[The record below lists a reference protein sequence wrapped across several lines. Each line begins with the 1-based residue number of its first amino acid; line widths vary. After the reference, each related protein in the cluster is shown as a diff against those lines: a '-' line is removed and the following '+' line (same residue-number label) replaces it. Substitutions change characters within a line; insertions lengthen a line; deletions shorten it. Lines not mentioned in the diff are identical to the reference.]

1 MDAAALTSP
10 DTPSDYARPVRLG
23 EVVNEAALA
32 NGRPLDGVR
41 ILALEQMQALPFA
54 TQLLARLGADVIKVE
69 HPVDGDLG
77 RGALPAME
85 DPYGRRI
92 GATFLRNNL
101 CKRSIGIDL
110 KDERGRE
117 LVLRLAGRVDVVAEN
132 FKAGAL
138 DRLGLGYEAVADRH
152 PGVVYLSL
160 SGFGAGPSEYE
171 GWPAFAPTVEAM
183 SGIYE
188 FKREGDDPPVVAPA
202 GALGDIG
209 TGLFAAIGVLAAL
222 RHKERTGLGQRVD
235 VAMYDSLL
243 ALTDL
248 VTNYWSMGHRTKA
261 TPLILDGFRARD
273 GWFVVQVGR
282 PYQFERLAEIVGRP
296 DWLTDERLA
305 GPPQW
310 REHLESLIR
319 PAVEAWAAGLT
330 KLEAARRLTD
340 AGVAAGPCNAAPDVI
355 ADPQV
360 ARRHMLVEHPRV
372 DGVAEPVL
380 VPGLPIKLS
389 AVAEGP
395 DTRVPWLGEH
405 TGEVLA
411 SVLGLTE
418 AEIADLRDAGVVSPP
433 DPRTA
438 R

>member
-1 MDAAALTSP
+1 M
-10 DTPSDYARPVRLG
+10 RLG
-23 EVVNEAALA
+23 EVVNEQALPD
-32 NGRPLDGVR
+32 GKPLDGVR

-54 TQLLARLGADVIKVE
+54 TQLLARLGADVVKVE

-77 RGALPAME
+77 RGSLPAMD
-85 DPYGRRI
+85 DPEGRRV

-101 CKRSIGIDL
+101 NKRSIGIDL
-110 KDERGRE
+110 KEPRGRE
-117 LVLRLAGRVDVVAEN
+117 LVLGLAGTVDVVAEN

-138 DRLGLGYEAVADRH
+138 DRLGLGYADVAARH

-160 SGFGAGPSEYE
+160 SGFGSGPSEYE

-188 FKREGDDPPVVAPA
+188 FKRQGDQPPVVAPA

-222 RHKERTGLGQRVD
+222 RHKERTGRGQHVD
-235 VAMYDSLL
+235 VAMYDSLV

-248 VTNYWSMGHRTKA
+248 VTNYWSMGLRTKD
-261 TPLILDGFRARD
+261 TPLIIDGFRAAD

-282 PYQFERLAEIVGRP
+282 PYQFERLAELVGRP
-296 DWLTDERLA
+296 EWLSDPRLA
-305 GPPQW
+305 TPPQW
-310 REHLESLIR
+310 REHLEDLVR
-319 PAVEAWAAGLT
+319 PAVESWAAGMT
-330 KLEAARRLTD
+330 KLEAARTLTE

-372 DGVAEPVL
+372 DGVEEPVL
-380 VPGLPIKLS
+380 VPGMPIKFS

-395 DTRVPWLGEH
+395 DERVPWLGEH
-405 TGEVLA
+405 TAEVLGEL
-411 SVLGLTE
+411 LGLE
-418 AEIADLRDAGVVSPP
+418 GDELDALVADGVVSAPP
-433 DPRTA
+433 R
-438 R
+438 

>member
-1 MDAAALTSP
+1 M
-10 DTPSDYARPVRLG
+10 RLG
-23 EVVNEAALA
+23 EVVNEEALV

-69 HPVDGDLG
+69 HPVEGDLG
-77 RGALPAME
+77 RGALPSMD

-101 CKRSIGIDL
+101 SKRSIGIDL
-110 KDERGRE
+110 KHDQGRE
-117 LVLRLAGRVDVVAEN
+117 LVLRLAGEVDVVAEN

-138 DRLGLGYEAVADRH
+138 DRLGLGYDAVAARH
-152 PGVVYLSL
+152 PGVIYLSL
-160 SGFGAGPSEYE
+160 SGFGAGPSEY
-171 GWPAFAPTVEAM
+171 GSWPAFAPTVEAM

-209 TGLFAAIGVLAAL
+209 TGLFATIGVLAAL
-222 RHKERTGLGQRVD
+222 RHKDRTGLGQHVD
-235 VAMYDSLL
+235 VAMYDSLI

-261 TPLILDGFRARD
+261 TPLILDGFRASD

-282 PYQFERLAEIVGRP
+282 PYQFERLAETVGRP

-305 GPPQW
+305 SPPLW
-310 REHLESLIR
+310 REHLDELLR
-319 PAVEAWAAGLT
+319 PGIEAWAADKT
-330 KLEAARRLTD
+330 KLEAATTLTD

-360 ARRHMLVEHPRV
+360 ARRHRLVEHPRV
-372 DGVAEPVL
+372 DGVEEPVL

-405 TGEVLA
+405 TVDVLTGLLGMAADEV
-411 SVLGLTE
+411 E
-418 AEIADLRDAGVVSPP
+418 ALRADGVVSPA
-433 DPRTA
+433 DPRT
-438 R
+438 RP